1 MCSETPVHL
10 SAENNG
16 RQKKQSEKVLC
27 RKKCEPGHSGVPARA
42 ALKMIKKCKLKDSR
56 CI

>member
-1 MCSETPVHL
+1 MRAVAGAG
-10 SAENNG
+10 SANAQWLG
-16 RQKKQSEKVLC
+16 LFRLKKVLC
-27 RKKCEPGHSGVPARA
+27 RKKCEPGPSGVPARA